1 MRKTTKTITLRQIAK
16 LAHTSKSTVSRVLT
30 KHPSVSPKT
39 RARINQV
46 IQKQGFRPN
55 IFAQGL
61 AGGRTGLV
69 AVLTSEINSGFY
81 AEVIKGIDQ
90 VASQHDGHLLSSFAH
105 GSEDYLELWR
115 SFAVGGR
122 VDGMIL
128 IAPPLDILSRRVRP
142 DDVPVVLC
150 SCRPQDT
157 SQSWEHVDS
166 ITVDNEKGVNELMR
180 HLVDQEHKRFTHIA
194 GPPDIYDAV
203 ERRRA
208 FEQFLADH
216 PSLAG
221 EVVETTMTREG
232 GRTAV
237 LDYLKKGDR
246 QTDAFVACNDLA
258 ALGTLEALKESRIN
272 IPQSVAVTGCDDD
285 PSSDILGLTTL
296 HMPMIDLG
304 REAGR
309 LLFDRLGRRDEQP
322 LARHSLV
329 EMTLRVRATSLI
341 KS

>member
-1 MRKTTKTITLRQIAK
+1 MRKTSKTITLRQIAK

-30 KHPSVSPKT
+30 KHPSVSPRT
-39 RARINQV
+39 RARINKV

-55 IFAQGL
+55 LFAQGL

-90 VASQHDGHLLSSFAH
+90 VAGQHDGHLLSSFAH
-105 GSEDYLELWR
+105 GSKDYIDLWR

-128 IAPPLDILSRRVRP
+128 IAPPLDILTHRIRS
-142 DDVPVVLC
+142 DDIPIVLC
-150 SCRPQDT
+150 SCRPEDSNQG
-157 SQSWEHVDS
+157 WEHVDS
-166 ITVDNEKGVNELMR
+166 ITVDNQKGINELMR
-180 HLVDQEHKRFTHIA
+180 HLVDQGHKRFTHIA
-194 GPPDIYDAV
+194 GPSDIYDAV
-203 ERRRA
+203 QRRRA
-208 FEQFLADH
+208 FEHFLTDH
-216 PSLAG
+216 PSLTG

-237 LDYLKKGDR
+237 LDYLRRGDR

-258 ALGTLEALKESRIN
+258 ALGVLEALKENRNN
-272 IPQSVAVTGCDDD
+272 ISQPMAVTGFDDD

-304 REAGR
+304 RESGR

-322 LARHSLV
+322 LARNSLV
-329 EMTLRVRATSLI
+329 EMTLRIRATSLA
-341 KS
+341 KH